1 MRLHP
6 SFQTKRAFTMVEI
19 AICLAVIGFALVA
32 IIGILPLGLQVQK
45 DNREDTIINQDG
57 NFFMETI
64 RSGARG
70 IDELVDSVTNL
81 VLVRLD
87 GTEELVP
94 PAQYATSS
102 NIIGLLSTPQPWVRR
117 VEADVRAISGS
128 AVEKGPG
135 NQNIGF
141 EYRLTSEVTPF
152 SSYTVATAL
161 HTNLATNMQAN
172 LHEVRLT
179 FRWPLGDQVLANKR
193 RQVLGNN
200 RKVFRDLISGQLW
213 SNNHEYFFLPNRFQT
228 Q

>member
-6 SFQTKRAFTMVEI
+6 SPQTQRAFTMVEI

-32 IIGILPLGLQVQK
+32 IIPLLPLGLQVQK

-57 NFFMETI
+57 NFFMEAI

-87 GTEELVP
+87 GTREVVP
-94 PAQYATSS
+94 ANLYATSS
-102 NIIGLLSTPQPWVRR
+102 NIIGILSTPQPWVQR

-141 EYRLTSEVTPF
+141 EYRLSSEVAPF
-152 SSYTVATAL
+152 ASYTPSTAL
-161 HTNLATNMQAN
+161 NTNLANKLQAN

-179 FRWPLGDQVLANKR
+179 FRWPLLSTAGGSGQV
-193 RQVLGNN
+193 QGNN
-200 RKVFRDLISGQLW
+200 RKVFRDLISGRLW
-213 SNNHEYFFLPNRFQT
+213 SNNNQYFFLPNRFQP